1 MESYNLTAYLQVS
14 VSEVLFNTGRLD
26 RTGSPAALHL
36 QFKPTGA
43 ELHYSGDP
51 LACRSLPLKLH
62 SPLFSSGVVH
72 VSCGKRTAQSDSCCS
87 SNTVTGGNIHT
98 GLPGLYHI
106 YNHIHTV
113 PPGSYYN
120 RIYIAADAGL
130 SHFAGAW
137 LR

>member
-1 MESYNLTAYLQVS
+1 MESYNLTAHLRVS
-14 VSEVLFNTGRLD
+14 VSEVLFNTGRAD
-26 RTGSPAALHL
+26 RPGTPAPPV
-36 QFKPTGA
+36 QTNRTGA
-43 ELHYSGDP
+43 ELHYSGGP

-72 VSCGKRTAQSDSCCS
+72 VSCGERTAQSESCCS

-120 RIYIAADAGL
+120 CIYIAADAGL

-137 LR
+137 RR